1 MARFLRRRN
10 AAGRPSRCDQ
20 RHAEENVK
28 AQELMTI
35 NPACVTPDDT
45 ASRAAQL
52 MADHD
57 CGCLPVVSSQ
67 DDCLVVGVVTDRD
80 IVLRGVRN
88 GHDGDATVR
97 DLMTAAVHCCRAGD
111 DLSDVERTMAD
122 RQVRR
127 VVIVDDGD
135 RVVGMISQAD
145 LARAAE
151 RGRDV
156 TDREVAIVVERI
168 SEPAPRRPTH

>member
-1 MARFLRRRN
+1 M
-10 AAGRPSRCDQ
+10 
-20 RHAEENVK
+20 K
-28 AQELMTI
+28 AKELMTI
-35 NPACVTPDDT
+35 NPACVTPEDT

-67 DDCLVVGVVTDRD
+67 DECRVVGVVTDRD
-80 IVLRGVRN
+80 IVVRGVRN
-88 GHDGDATVR
+88 GRNGDAVVGE
-97 DLMTAAVHCCRAGD
+97 LMTPSAHCCRVGD
-111 DLSDVERTMAD
+111 DVHDVERTMAD

-127 VVIVDDGD
+127 VVIVDDDD
-135 RVVGMISQAD
+135 RCVGMISQAD

-168 SEPAPRRPTH
+168 SEPSFRRPAKR